1 VAGLPPF
8 PRPVERVVGL
18 LGLALLV
25 LAGLLP
31 GPRDVV
37 SAAPAVVLVRGDY
50 LGENG
55 LPNQAKATA
64 AYEAV
69 ADILK
74 RLNVP
79 CVASSDSLVEREGL
93 PQAAIA
99 IFPYNRAM
107 TDAEAERILSFMSAG
122 GKAIVCFTG
131 HAAVLATLGV
141 QPAGVIA
148 APPSAAMAMLED
160 LPGVGETVKWPAEC
174 LAQATANAPARVLA
188 KWQPLEAP
196 AIVAGERGL
205 FLTAL
210 PGDGGEQRALWRAL
224 LGRMAP
230 ALWQQMIE
238 TDPSRIPARGR
249 FSSLLHLQQY
259 AQRLAIRP
267 ACEATSEALQL
278 LTKARQDLEAQRI
291 NEALEA
297 VAGARKLT
305 EQAFWQSYPSLPG
318 ELRGVWMSN
327 TAEPSWRVA
336 TKSLAD
342 ANFNAIFPY
351 MMSGGVAFYNSNVL
365 PRHPSLA
372 TGGDNL
378 REAVAAAKAAGIPI
392 HARMLNMTTL
402 FAPADVRKALALQG
416 RLMMTDRGKTS
427 DWLCPSN
434 SANRKMEVASALEM
448 LAYGV
453 DGIQFDYFRYPGEDT
468 CFCPTCRKCFERD
481 LGAKVAN
488 WPADARSGCYRG
500 RFADWR
506 REQLTSLVG
515 EISAAIRQARPGAMV
530 SAAVFLNWESHR
542 ENFGQDWK
550 AWVDRGLV
558 DFVCPM
564 DYTTDP
570 KRFELYVTRQE
581 KWIDGKAPYA
591 AGIGVHADGY
601 RFTGPEMVLEQI
613 RVAREHGSKGFVI
626 FNYSGKLVKEYLP
639 WLKLGATA
647 EPTEFLG
654 GRGG

>member
-1 VAGLPPF
+1 MTGLTSF
-8 PRPVERVVGL
+8 PRPIDRAVGL
-18 LGLALLV
+18 LGLTLLV
-25 LAGLLP
+25 LAGVLP
-31 GPRDVV
+31 GPRDVAT
-37 SAAPAVVLVRGDY
+37 AAPAVVLVRGDY

-55 LPNQAKATA
+55 LPNKAKATA
-64 AYEAV
+64 AYDAV

-79 CVASSDSLVEREGL
+79 YVASSDSSVEREGL
-93 PQAAIA
+93 PQAALA

-131 HAAVLATLGV
+131 HPAVLGALGV
-141 QPAGVIA
+141 QPGGPGA
-148 APPSAAMAMLED
+148 APSPSVMAMLEG
-160 LPGVGETVKWPAEC
+160 LPGLGESVKWPTDC
-174 LAQATANAPARVLA
+174 LAVVTANPPARVLA
-188 KWQPLEAP
+188 KWQTAETP
-196 AIVAGERGL
+196 AIVASERGL

-210 PGDGGEQRALWRAL
+210 PGDGGEQQALWRAL

-230 ALWQQMIE
+230 SLWQQMIE

-249 FSSLLHLQQY
+249 FSSLLHLHQY
-259 AQRLAIRP
+259 AQRCTLPA
-267 ACEATSEALQL
+267 ACETTAEALQL
-278 LTKARQDLEAQRI
+278 LAKARQDLEAQRV

-305 EQAFWQSYPSLPG
+305 DRAFWQSYPSVAG

-327 TAEPSWRVA
+327 TAEPSWQSA

-351 MMSGGVAFYNSNVL
+351 MMSGGVAFYNSATL
-365 PRHPSLA
+365 PRHPSLGPA
-372 TGGDNL
+372 GDNL
-378 REAVAAAKAAGIPI
+378 REAVTAAKAAGIPI
-392 HARMLNMTTL
+392 HARMLNMSTL
-402 FAPADVRKALALQG
+402 FAPAQVRKALAQQG
-416 RLMMTDRGKTS
+416 RLMLTDSGKTS

-434 SANRKMEVASALEM
+434 SANRKAQVASALEM
-448 LAYGV
+448 LTYGV
-453 DGIQFDYFRYPGEDT
+453 DGIQFDYFRYPGDNT
-468 CFCPTCRKCFERD
+468 CFCPTCQRRFEAD
-481 LGAKVAN
+481 LGVKVAN

-515 EISAAIRQARPGAMV
+515 EVSAAIRKARPGAMV
-530 SAAVFLNWESHR
+530 SAAVFLNWEGHR

-564 DYTTDP
+564 NYTTDP
-570 KRFELYVTRQE
+570 KRFQLYVSRQQ
-581 KWIDGKAPYA
+581 KWIEGRAPYA
-591 AGIGVHADGY
+591 TGIGVHADGY